1 MSESERYEL
10 WREAEMAARLRAWEL
25 WAERQGKETCDVE
38 HGQLANEAVQ
48 WVEEVYTPD
57 TPPTEEAER

>member
-25 WAERQGKETCDVE
+25 WAERQ
-38 HGQLANEAVQ
+38 
-48 WVEEVYTPD
+48 VEEI
-57 TPPTEEAER
+57 EAESPGIEHEPYRCNPSCP